1 MNSNS
6 TKKLL
11 SLVLLV
17 LIAVFTLSFAAC
29 DSTGDPTPPVIGGN
43 TVTEIYIEKSKLPR
57 QLYVQGQELDVSKGV
72 LTTVIDG
79 QPAPIPLNSEGVTV
93 SGYDMNTVGNQTVT
107 VTYKEKTTTFPI
119 TVIAPAVAENYE
131 ASYFVGDAF
140 NKTKGKLR
148 LAKDNAETFVVN
160 MSDASVTVKSFDS
173 SVAGEKTVT
182 VTCTKEGKTYE
193 CSFKVNFYEP
203 TDIKFVAPKK
213 LSYVSTDAQLNLTG
227 GYLTVKA
234 AAPAN
239 LTKSV
244 PLTQNMVSGYDPSA
258 LTIENRNEPV
268 KQTVTVSYAGQSWE
282 FTVSVTFSGLSI
294 INEQAKLLTDLVWEQ
309 DELPELTEEQK
320 MAAIDAMEV
329 YLELAPADQE
339 QVSES
344 TLVSIVRAATVA
356 AQDLYAV
363 ELNSLADAFMLDFST
378 GSLMMLG
385 KTYESIEHA
394 AERLS
399 DENDGFNRY
408 SKVLRAIGKS
418 YGTVKLTKDYA
429 ITNYVVVHAEAANE
443 TIVPMLEHM
452 LNVYDTMKDIPEE
465 WTLDTLKE
473 YEMDILDT
481 VNIILLSEYK
491 GTSYMALYNPITNWR
506 ADFFEIIYTYYY
518 ELKDGGKNDIQ
529 TKLWGSIP
537 APGLVYSWYTT
548 FMSAYNEAYIMAQ
561 NTESGK
567 SVLYDTTKFFYY
579 YTKTMDLVEQIKTV
593 GTPMDKGIYEL
604 LDGDYMNE
612 AFLRR
617 GSSGYLALMTGALN
631 DSDIA
636 DIWSDY
642 LVIYEKYTKVSTQ
655 EQYTAFLADNKP
667 AMQGLFGK
675 MTALSPSQLHAFL
688 SSLNY
693 LYDNTRGALPL
704 FDYSQNGA
712 TSVFVACVVSTCMS
726 STPDTTRVILQNMFL
741 ATEYYSLRNQN
752 EKALGNFTLAMEAI
766 INALGELDD
775 ADETAFLEAY
785 GIEAW
790 FNTYKNIY
798 EAVKDQSKITVSD
811 AVNAK
816 LNELN
821 SWLDKYD
828 EILAVITGTDTT
840 TDEGKMRVNLAYP
853 LLFAITDKIEQL
865 KTELLALD
873 DAEFAFIAKDYSIMD
888 GEEEVKYT
896 LEMRYYAS
904 NTITIRL
911 LLANGMGDDLVFDIH
926 NTAGISELFA
936 QIVDMM
942 YAEFNGEAYEGDV
955 KAMMALFKAAPPETK
970 YAFFQLQATQLFYG
984 AVERYMTAQLP
995 EELVETGVI
1004 KQMLDAEIY
1013 YWVYKYDTENLEAL
1027 KTFRTNMEAV
1037 KATVEALDDTAAF
1050 EEAMGDLY
1058 GFYSAEYETLKDIVI
1073 PETPEEETP
1082 EE

>member
-17 LIAVFTLSFAAC
+17 LIAVFALSFTAC
-29 DSTGDPTPPVIGGN
+29 DDSGDPTPPVIGGN

-57 QLYVQGQELDVSKGV
+57 QLYVQGQELDLSKGV

-93 SGYDMNTVGNQTVT
+93 SGYDKNVVGNQTVT
-107 VTYKEKTTTFPI
+107 VTYKEKTTTFPV
-119 TVIAPAVAENYE
+119 TVLAPAVAENYE

-160 MSDASVTVKSFDS
+160 MSDSSVTVKTFDS
-173 SVAGEKTVT
+173 STAGEQTVT

-193 CSFKVNFYEP
+193 CSFKVTFYEP
-203 TDIKFVAPKK
+203 TEIKFVAPKK
-213 LSYVSTDAQLNLTG
+213 LSYSSTDAQLNLTG
-227 GYLTVKA
+227 GYLTVRA

-239 LTKSV
+239 LSKSV

-258 LTIENRNEPV
+258 LTIENRNAPV

-282 FTVSVTFSGLSI
+282 FTVSITFSGLSI
-294 INEQAKLLTDLVWEQ
+294 INEQAKLLTDLAWEQ
-309 DELPELTEEQK
+309 DELPQLTEEQK
-320 MAAIDAMEV
+320 LAAIDAMEV
-329 YLELAPADQE
+329 YLDLAPADQE

-344 TLVSIVRAATVA
+344 TLVSIIRAAAVA
-356 AQDLYAV
+356 AQELYAV
-363 ELNSLADAFMLDFST
+363 ELNSLADAFMLDFSS

-408 SKVLRAIGKS
+408 SAVLRAIGKS
-418 YGTVKLTKDYA
+418 YGTVKLTKDIA
-429 ITNYVVVHAEAANE
+429 ITNYVITHAEAANE

-465 WTLDTLKE
+465 WTLETLKE

-491 GTSYMALYNPITNWR
+491 GNNYMALYNPITNWR

-518 ELKDGGKNDIQ
+518 ELKDGGKEDIR
-529 TKLWGSIP
+529 TKLWGSVP
-537 APGLVYSWYTT
+537 APGLVYSWYTS
-548 FMSAYNEAYIMAQ
+548 FMKAYNEAYLMAQ
-561 NTESGK
+561 NTESGAAI
-567 SVLYDTTKFFYY
+567 LYDTTKFFYY
-579 YTKTMDLVEQIKTV
+579 YSETMNLVDKIRSE
-593 GTPMDKGIYEL
+593 GTPMDKGIYEIL
-604 LDGDYMNE
+604 NGDYMNE
-612 AFLRR
+612 AYLRR
-617 GSSGYLALMTGALN
+617 TSTGYLALMTGALN
-631 DSDIA
+631 DEAIA
-636 DIWSDY
+636 DLWDTY
-642 LVIYEKYTKVSTQ
+642 LEIYAKYTTVSNQ
-655 EQYTAFLADNKP
+655 EQYTAFLTDNKP
-667 AMQGLFGK
+667 AMQVMFSK

-712 TSVFVACVVSTCMS
+712 TSVFVACIVSTCMS
-726 STPDTTRVILQNMFL
+726 STPESTRIILQNMFL

-752 EKALGNFTLAMEAI
+752 EKAHGYFTLTMETI
-766 INALGELDD
+766 ISALADL
-775 ADETAFLEAY
+775 DETDRNAFLDAY
-785 GIEAW
+785 GIRDW

-798 EAVKDQSKITVSD
+798 EAIIDQSKITVSEPS
-811 AVNAK
+811 NAK
-816 LNELN
+816 LDELN
-821 SWLDKYD
+821 AWLDKYD
-828 EILAVITGTDTT
+828 EILNVINGTDTT
-840 TDEGKMRVNLAYP
+840 TDEGKMRVNLAYS
-853 LLFAITDKIEQL
+853 LLFAVTDKIEQL
-865 KTELLALD
+865 KNEVVGLD
-873 DAEFAFIAKDYSIMD
+873 DAAFAFIAKEYSLMN
-888 GEEEVKYT
+888 GEEEVKFT
-896 LEMRYYAS
+896 LEMRYYAAKL
-904 NTITIRL
+904 ITVRL
-911 LLANGMGDDLVFDIH
+911 MLANGMGNDLVFDIH
-926 NTAGISELFA
+926 NTAGVSELFA
-936 QIVDMM
+936 QIADMM
-942 YAEFNGEAYEGDV
+942 YAEFNGVAYEGDV
-955 KAMMALFKAAPPETK
+955 KAMMALFKATTAETK
-970 YAFFQLQATQLFYG
+970 NAFFMLQATQLFYG
-984 AVERYMTAQLP
+984 AIERYMTPQLP
-995 EELVETGVI
+995 EELVETGII

-1013 YWVYKYDTENLEAL
+1013 YWVYKYDTENMEAL

-1037 KATVEALDDTAAF
+1037 MATVEALDDDSAF
-1050 EEAMGDLY
+1050 VAAMGDLY
-1058 GFYSAEYETLKDIVI
+1058 DFYSAEYETVKDIVI